1 MWILLSVLFLVSIF
15 MFLLIVG
22 ADKCKSDEER
32 RLEDEE
38 QIEYIN
44 NWRKRK

>member
-1 MWILLSVLFLVSIF
+1 MLILLIVLFLVSIL
-15 MFLLIVG
+15 MVLLIVG
-22 ADKCKSDEER
+22 ADRCKTDEER
-32 RLEDEE
+32 RLEEQE